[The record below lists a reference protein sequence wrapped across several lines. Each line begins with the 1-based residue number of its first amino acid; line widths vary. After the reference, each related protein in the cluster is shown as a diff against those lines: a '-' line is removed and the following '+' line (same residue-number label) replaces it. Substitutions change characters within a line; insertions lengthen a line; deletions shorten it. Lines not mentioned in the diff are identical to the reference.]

1 MSKFGFL
8 FTLVCFFSIHVIAQD
23 EGEVTP
29 DPTAPELL
37 DDGLSHG
44 SAAGAVQDFSIP
56 YNTPYNALT
65 FNLRGGGG
73 GYARLSTCVSYG
85 GSGAEVA
92 FTVFIGDDGGE
103 IPEGSEIRFIHATGG
118 EDSWNTTP
126 CCWTSGGGGGG
137 TAVLARFPGETAE
150 DDWKLLAVAGGGG
163 GAYQANAFLGC
174 VDSQGGQGG
183 RAGIGGGNGE
193 GDFAGSGGSNGNGG
207 AGGGSAFDGDLAGG
221 GGGHNSDGGGDFS
234 KEGKKGYPAGGAGG
248 TGGRAGGWG
257 YGGGGS
263 GEEAGG
269 GGGGYSGGGGGGSV
283 NNGGGG
289 GSYVNTQYAVVSSIT
304 AGENSSTNKKSG
316 ILKYQFEQKCA
327 AKITGF
333 EYINPLCSQSAQGRI
348 QLNYELGGGNTCL
361 SELDFGLT
369 PVLGQQH
376 LGNGIF
382 RAVRAGTY
390 TATITNTTLDV
401 IVDTYTITVGPTT
414 EAPTARCKDITVS
427 LQNGIYSNNNFA
439 NLINNGSS
447 GPCDI
452 SLATSQTSFSCDD
465 SGIKTVTL
473 TVTGSNGPI
482 STCESKVTVQLD
494 PSDQPVAKCYTNRT
508 FDLGGN
514 TLNLSVNDIDNGG
527 SSVGV
532 CSANMS
538 ISPST
543 FDCDDIGQH
552 TVTLS
557 IQNGSNSATCT
568 TNVTIT
574 DNNTPTANCK
584 PQLTITLN
592 DQGVA
597 SISPNEV
604 NNSSVSNNCTLVG
617 ASLSQSDFDC
627 THVGDNQVI
636 FTVYDGYG
644 RTNSCSST
652 ITVQDNITPIAVCQ
666 DITVELD
673 ENGIGTITA
682 DQLDGGSTDLCDLT
696 FSTPTTTF
704 GCEDIGTT
712 SQVLTV
718 TDQGGNQHSC
728 TAQVTVVDNIA
739 PKAIC
744 TDFTFSFILP
754 GLTLNPT
761 QLNYLT
767 NLSTDNCSSTLSTT
781 IERSTPF
788 GCEDVGTQEVTMRL
802 TDDYG
807 NSSTCTAMIT
817 MIDGRRPTMV
827 CQDVTLQI
835 GASGSAALTT
845 AMVDNGSFD
854 ECGLASMSLDKYLF
868 DCEDIGTHTVTLTAI
883 DVNGKEGTCTASV
896 EVEKTNAPIAL
907 CQDLTV
913 FLDEDGLAEVAAVDV
928 DNGSNDV
935 CGLSSL
941 TLDHKNF
948 DCDDIGEHTLTL
960 TVTNTIGNSSNCQA
974 IIQIKDEVSPIAQCK
989 DVSIEIDESSVAW
1002 VTPADVDNG
1011 SFDAC
1016 GLSGLSLDE
1025 VSFVCN
1031 QTGDH
1036 IVTLTATD
1044 NNGNTNTCE
1053 ATVSVFD
1060 LIAPKVTCQDVTIQ
1074 LDENGNASLSPT
1086 AIAKDAFDICGIASL
1101 SLDQADFSCANV
1113 GDKMV
1118 TLTATDNNGN
1128 NNSCQTTVTV
1138 QDLVA
1143 PIAACQDVTV
1153 QLDEN
1158 GLASIVPSAIDSGFD
1173 ACGIASLSLDRTNF
1187 SCDDIGNQTVTL
1199 SLSDHNGNSNS
1210 CEATVTVVDEIDP
1223 TLTCP
1228 QDMIVN
1234 TDQGECGAYVT
1245 LPKAALADNCGIKNL
1260 KSQYRPLDETG
1271 NPNGNWSA
1279 WASDHSGFFEV
1290 GSYQI
1295 QWRAKDLANN
1305 KAFCSFTLQVLDEE
1319 APEVVCLDVTIEFNG
1334 EAIISIPETDLFD
1347 EAASFDACGPVSF
1360 VSQTLSRVNCDNMGQ
1375 TLSVQVVGID
1385 PNGNTNSCTSQVS
1398 VVGMP
1403 CGFEATD
1410 IDCEN
1415 GASADYDPI
1424 QESFTL
1430 TANDCAGYPQGE
1442 YSIVKSEL
1450 CGDGEIIAQISSLS
1464 GDGRAGLIMMENA
1477 DSEARF
1483 VSIIKD
1489 LTRRIRTE
1497 YRSTTGGSISYKS
1510 KNRSG
1515 VDWLKIVRDG
1525 SKFKTY
1531 TSTNGYYWKLAHS
1544 INFSNFDDC
1553 IQVGILVYTKNANGP
1568 ISATFSDVKIAG
1580 DNYSALEQVPGGPA
1594 TAVDAGVTQI
1604 TTKNQ
1609 LADIG
1614 LSVAPNPFA
1623 DQTQIE
1629 FSLPKPSDV
1638 TLEVYNLHGQRI
1650 QSLEHSRLD
1659 AGTHRYEWDGTG
1671 RDGASLPTGIYMLR
1685 LRADKKWYTT
1695 KVSLISR

>member
-8 FTLVCFFSIHVIAQD
+8 FTLLCFFSIHIMAQND
-23 EGEVTP
+23 GEVTP

-44 SAAGAVQDFSIP
+44 SSAGVVQDFSIP
-56 YNTPYNALT
+56 YNTPYSALT
-65 FNLRGGGG
+65 FSLRGGGG

-118 EDSWNTTP
+118 EDSWNNTP

-137 TAVLARFPGETAE
+137 TAVLARFPGETTE

-163 GAYQANAFLGC
+163 GAYQANALLGC

-183 RAGIGGGNGE
+183 RDGIGGGNGE
-193 GDFAGSGGSNGNGG
+193 GNFAGSGGSNGNGG

-289 GSYVNTQYAVVSSIT
+289 GSYVNTQYAVVSRIT

-316 ILKYQFEQKCA
+316 ILKYQFEQKCTA
-327 AKITGF
+327 NITGF
-333 EYINPLCSQSAQGRI
+333 EYVNPLCSQDDQGRI
-348 QLNYELGGGNTCL
+348 QLTYELKGGSSCL

-369 PVLGQQH
+369 PILGQQH
-376 LGNGIF
+376 LGNGLF

-390 TATITNTTLDV
+390 TATVTNTTLNA

-414 EAPTARCKDITVS
+414 EAPTASCKDITVS
-427 LQNGIYSNNNFA
+427 LQNGIYFNNSFA
-439 NLINNGSS
+439 NLINDGSS

-465 SGIKTVTL
+465 IGIKTVTL

-532 CSANMS
+532 CSTNMS

-574 DNNTPTANCK
+574 DNNTPTANCQ

-604 NNSSVSNNCTLVG
+604 NNSSTSNNCTLVEVG
-617 ASLSQSDFDC
+617 LSQSDFDC

-673 ENGIGTITA
+673 ENGVGAITA

-704 GCEDIGTT
+704 YCEDIGTT

-754 GLTLNPT
+754 GLTLNSA
-761 QLNYLT
+761 QLNHIT
-767 NLSTDNCSSTLSTT
+767 NSSTDNCSSKLSTT

-817 MIDGRRPTMV
+817 MIDGRRPTMI

-835 GASGSAALTT
+835 GANGSAALTT

-854 ECGLASMSLDKYLF
+854 ECGLASMSLDKSLF
-868 DCEDIGTHTVTLTAI
+868 DCEDIGTNTVTLTAI

-896 EVEKTNAPIAL
+896 EVEKTTAPIAL
-907 CQDLTV
+907 CQGLTV

-960 TVTNTIGNSSNCQA
+960 TVTNTIGNSSSCQA
-974 IIQIKDEVSPIAQCK
+974 IVQIKDEVSPIAQCK

-1086 AIAKDAFDICGIASL
+1086 AIAKDASDICGIASL
-1101 SLDQADFSCANV
+1101 SLDQVDFSCANV

-1118 TLTATDNNGN
+1118 TLTVTDN
-1128 NNSCQTTVTV
+1128 
-1138 QDLVA
+1138 
-1143 PIAACQDVTV
+1143 
-1153 QLDEN
+1153 
-1158 GLASIVPSAIDSGFD
+1158 
-1173 ACGIASLSLDRTNF
+1173 
-1187 SCDDIGNQTVTL
+1187 
-1199 SLSDHNGNSNS
+1199 NGNSNS
-1210 CEATVTVVDEIDP
+1210 CDAMVTIIDEIDP
-1223 TLTCP
+1223 SLTCP
-1228 QDMIVN
+1228 QDMTVN
-1234 TDQGECGAYVT
+1234 TDEGECGAYVT
-1245 LPKAALADNCGIKNL
+1245 LPKAAPFDNCSIASL
-1260 KSQYRPLDETG
+1260 ASRYRTVDAALYPTG
-1271 NPNGNWSA
+1271 EWSD
-1279 WASDHSGFFEV
+1279 WAADHSGFFEL
-1290 GSYQI
+1290 GRYEI
-1295 QWRAKDLANN
+1295 QWRTMDPADNAD
-1305 KAFCSFTLQVLDEE
+1305 FCSFTLDIIDKE
-1319 APEVVCLDVTIEFNG
+1319 APDVICKDLTIEFNG
-1334 EAIISIPETDLFD
+1334 EVIISIPEGSPFD
-1347 EAASFDACGPVSF
+1347 EAASFDACGPVNF
-1360 VSQTLSRVNCDNMGQ
+1360 VSQTLSRVNCDNVGQ
-1375 TLSVQVVGID
+1375 TLTVQVVGAD
-1385 PNGNTNSCTSQVS
+1385 PNGNTSSCTSQVS

-1410 IDCEN
+1410 IDCSD
-1415 GASADYDPI
+1415 GASASYNAEE
-1424 QESFTL
+1424 ESFIL
-1430 TANDCAGYPQGE
+1430 EAKDCNGYPEGE
-1442 YSIVKSEL
+1442 ISLVSTSL
-1450 CGDGEIIAQISSLS
+1450 CGDGEIVARVASLN
-1464 GDGRAGLIMMENA
+1464 GDGRAGVIMMENQ
-1477 DSEARF
+1477 EPGARM
-1483 VSIIKD
+1483 VAMIKD
-1489 LTRRIRTE
+1489 LTPRVRTE
-1497 YRSTTGGSISYKS
+1497 YRSSIGGNIAYKS
-1510 KNRSG
+1510 KYRSG
-1515 VDWLKIVRDG
+1515 VDWLRIVRNG

-1531 TSTNGYYWKLAHS
+1531 TSTNGSYWRLAHS
-1544 INFSNFDDC
+1544 INFSNFEAC
-1553 IQVGILVYTKNANGP
+1553 IHVGLMVYTKDPDEPA
-1568 ISATFSDVKIAG
+1568 AVTFEDVKISG
-1580 DNYSALEQVPGGPA
+1580 DNYNSLTQSSTSTNGSSQGTLTQDIQKDLPA
-1594 TAVDAGVTQI
+1594 KIDL
-1604 TTKNQ
+1604 N
-1609 LADIG
+1609 
-1614 LSVAPNPFA
+1614 VAPNPFA
-1623 DQTQIE
+1623 TQTQIA
-1629 FSLPKPSDV
+1629 FTLPKSSKV
-1638 TLEVYNLHGQRI
+1638 TLEIYNLHGQRV
-1650 QSLEHSRLD
+1650 QSLENAQLD
-1659 AGTHRYEWDGTG
+1659 AGTHRYQWDGQRNKG
-1671 RDGASLPTGIYMLR
+1671 ESLPTGIYMLR
-1685 LRADKKWYTT
+1685 LRADKKWFTT
-1695 KVSLISR
+1695 KISLVNR